1 MTSEPGG
8 DHAEPMS
15 RAEKREVI
23 GQTREGKCKM
33 RNAAGSDPIGG
44 VGSGGVA
51 EVCEGNPFFATGE
64 TPVVPVVHRMS
75 KGPLMSG
82 FEKSPPLAPNAGK
95 RAGRVR
101 RPMGLLC

>member
-51 EVCEGNPFFATGE
+51 EVCEGNPFFATGG
-64 TPVVPVVHRMS
+64 TPVVPVAHRMPI
-75 KGPLMSG
+75 GAPMSG
-82 FEKSPPLAPNAGK
+82 FEKPPPSAPTAGK
-95 RAGRVR
+95 GAGRVR
-101 RPMGLLC
+101 RPLGLLC